1 MYFQSV
7 SQADNIDHLFRKEKI
22 LIVIKARYFALKKKK
37 RYFSKKK
44 RKRKM
49 GRDCKVGLTDWILS
63 RR

>member
-37 RYFSKKK
+37 DISLK
-44 RKRKM
+44 RKGKEKWAETAKW
-49 GRDCKVGLTDWILS
+49 G
-63 RR
+63 